1 MHGMTPKGAKRPA
14 KKSAK
19 ATVEPLNVYTQHPD
33 YKTRHSRFPSSA
45 FLRRGA
51 PKKVPLFAYEYGDT
65 GAGADV
71 GIAHNWSAF
80 DNIKI
85 VPRYG
90 SIATPP
96 PVDVTLFGK
105 QYSAPIGIA
114 PMGGPSLVWPA
125 ADLAMAKAAQA
136 ARVPYTLGVAGGA
149 TIEQVAEVAGD
160 VFWLQLYRFWKNEH
174 EIGFDLI
181 RRATAAGVNVL
192 ALTVDV
198 PARTTRTRES
208 YAGLGGEFKP
218 TPRMIYE
225 MLKRPNWLMALV
237 TKGYPRFATISQYAA
252 KNLGKT
258 NPTSNETIRFA
269 RTQMGGIFTWDE
281 IARYRDKW
289 KGPMALKG
297 VLHPEDAEK
306 AVSLGIEGIW
316 VSNHG
321 GRQIEALAPSID
333 CLPAI
338 VSAVGK
344 KATIVLDSGVRSGQD
359 VMRALALGAQAAFAG
374 KAFLW
379 SVAAMGDDGPV
390 HLIDLMIEELRSSLG
405 QIGAASPAAAREA
418 TISHPGAWN
427 FERRK
432 K

>member
-1 MHGMTPKGAKRPA
+1 MHGMSPKGATKRAA
-14 KKSAK
+14 KHAARKTAAAAASA
-19 ATVEPLNVYTQHPD
+19 PLNIYAQHPD
-33 YKTRHSRFPSSA
+33 YKKRHMSYPSSA
-45 FLRRGA
+45 YLRRGA
-51 PKKVPLFAYEYGDT
+51 RRNIPFFAYEYGDT

-71 GIAHNWSAF
+71 GIKHNWSAF

-90 SIATPP
+90 ELAAPP
-96 PVDVTLFGK
+96 PVEVELFGRR
-105 QYSAPIGIA
+105 YSAPVGIA

-149 TIEQVAEVAGD
+149 TIEQIAKVAPD

-174 EIGFDLI
+174 AIGFDLI
-181 RRATAAGVNVL
+181 RRAEAAGVQVL

-198 PARTTRTRES
+198 PMRTTRTRES
-208 YAGLGGEFKP
+208 YAGLGGEFNP

-225 MLKRPNWLMALV
+225 MLKRPRWLMALL
-237 TKGYPRFATISQYAA
+237 TNGYPRFATIGQYA
-252 KNLGKT
+252 GG
-258 NPTSNETIRFA
+258 NPSTNETIRFA
-269 RTQMGGIFTWDE
+269 RQQMGGIFTWDE

-289 KGPMALKG
+289 KGPLALKG
-297 VLHPEDAEK
+297 ILHPKDAEK

-338 VSAVGK
+338 ASAVGK
-344 KATIVLDSGVRSGQD
+344 RATILLDSGVRSGQD
-359 VMRALALGAQAAFAG
+359 VMRALALGAHAAFAG

-379 SVAAMGDDGPV
+379 SVAAMGDEGPS
-390 HLIDLMIEELRSSLG
+390 HLIDLFIEELRGSLG
-405 QIGAASPAAAREA
+405 QIGAKSPTDARSA
-418 TISHPGAWN
+418 TISHPGAWR
-427 FERRK
+427 FDKRK
-432 K
+432 